1 MRKLNSTPRIIRINK
16 VSGFKVYFALNN
28 GEHRII
34 DFEELSDKLNFKKSK
49 TSKQIMT
56 DEVFKTVTISNN
68 TLCWESVKKKL
79 TLKSGKEFVVSFEVD
94 PIVIYKNSEPDI
106 KRNERYKIGEI
117 IKSQRIKE
125 GLTQEQL
132 AARCGTTRNY
142 ISRIENNRSDLELNT
157 LRKIIE
163 IGFGKKL
170 ELAIK

>member
-1 MRKLNSTPRIIRINK
+1 MRKISSTPRIIRINK
-16 VSGFKVYFALNN
+16 IIEYKIYFALNN

-34 DFEELSDKLNFKKSK
+34 DFAQLSIKLGLEKDE
-49 TSKQIMT
+49 TSKKIMNKKIFRT
-56 DEVFKTVTISNN
+56 ASINNN
-68 TLCWESVKKKL
+68 TLCWETVKKKIK
-79 TLKSGKEFVVSFEVD
+79 LKSGKEFDAAFEID
-94 PIVIYKNSEPDI
+94 PIVVYENSEPDEV
-106 KRNERYKIGEI
+106 RNERYKIGNL
-117 IKSQRIKE
+117 IKNQRINA

-163 IGFGKKL
+163 IGLGKQL

>member
-1 MRKLNSTPRIIRINK
+1 MRKISSTPRIIRINK
-16 VSGFKVYFALNN
+16 ISGFKIYFALNN
-28 GEHRII
+28 GEHRVI
-34 DFEELSDKLNFKKSK
+34 DFVELSNKLNFNKDK

-56 DEVFKTVTISNN
+56 NKVFKTVSISNN
-68 TLCWESVKKKL
+68 TLCWESVKKKIK
-79 TLKSGKEFVVSFEVD
+79 LKSGEEFNVSFELD
-94 PIVIYKNSEPDI
+94 PIVLYKNSTPDT
-106 KRNERYKIGEI
+106 KRNARYKIGEI
-117 IKSQRIKE
+117 IKRQRIDA

-163 IGFGKKL
+163 IGLGKKL

>member
-1 MRKLNSTPRIIRINK
+1 MRKISSTPRIIRISK
-16 VSGFKVYFALNN
+16 VSGYKIYFALNN

-34 DFEELSDKLNFKKSK
+34 DFMLLSEKLSFKKGRI
-49 TSKQIMT
+49 SKQIM
-56 DEVFKTVTISNN
+56 DKKTFRTVSISNN
-68 TLCWESVKKKL
+68 TLCWKSVKKKII
-79 TLKSGKEFVVSFEVD
+79 LKSGKEFDVAFELD
-94 PIVIYKNSEPDI
+94 PIVIYENSVPDEL
-106 KRNERYKIGEI
+106 RNERYKIGDL
-117 IKSQRIKE
+117 IKSQRIDA

-163 IGFGKKL
+163 IGLGKQL

>member
-16 VSGFKVYFALNN
+16 ISGFKIYFALNN

-34 DFEELSDKLNFKKSK
+34 DFEQLSKKLNFKRDK
-49 TSKQIMT
+49 TSKQIMKN
-56 DEVFKTVTISNN
+56 EIFKTVTISNN
-68 TLCWESVKKKL
+68 TLCWETVKKKVKV
-79 TLKSGKEFVVSFEVD
+79 KSGKEFVVSFELD
-94 PIVIYKNSEPDI
+94 PIVLYKNSEPDT

-117 IKSQRIKE
+117 IKNQRIDA